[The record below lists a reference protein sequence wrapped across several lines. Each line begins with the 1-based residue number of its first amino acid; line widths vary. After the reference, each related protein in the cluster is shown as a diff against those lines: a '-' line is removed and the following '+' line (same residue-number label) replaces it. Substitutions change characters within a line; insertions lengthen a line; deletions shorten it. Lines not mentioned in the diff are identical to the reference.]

1 MLYTVTEV
9 AEQINATKPD
19 FKHFK
24 ELFTLDDSSK
34 IKSDFDNTDCV
45 FQKILKAQIICC
57 YRETHPRFWSSIDI
71 YKNFLFCNTKDTGL
85 SKSRNYN
92 DQEFID
98 TDYSSYRINNS
109 FNPST
114 QVAGNLTDVQNY
126 IPKYLWNKIRTKS
139 QVEYKQLKPDSF
151 SLITFKNYLNGLKKE
166 IPSSQA
172 INYLE
177 QVNGFPLNIK
187 QQYIEVLVEHLS
199 QPSWE
204 FQEYITGY
212 SLSLANYA
220 NKSGLAKFKHIGLS
234 RFYIKNLVQDH
245 SILVPQSVMDSQDSA
260 YKPFITGINRKPTA
274 NMNEFTALVGTLI
287 ILKTLLTQKP
297 EIAEIYAYFIEEIE
311 KHLKDP
317 AYDDVK
323 AEYAQTLK
331 NTKESIE
338 EILNGFI

>member
-19 FKHFK
+19 FKRFK
-24 ELFTLDDSSK
+24 ELFTLDDPSQ
-34 IKSDFDNTDCV
+34 IKSDFDNTECV

-57 YRETHPRFWSSIDI
+57 YNQTHSRFWANVDF
-71 YKNFLFCNTKDTGL
+71 YKDFLFSNTKDTGL
-85 SKSRNYN
+85 SKGRPYGSREYINL
-92 DQEFID
+92 D
-98 TDYSSYRINNS
+98 SSYYIQDS

-126 IPKYLWNKIRTKS
+126 IPKYLWNKVRTKS
-139 QVEYKQLKPDSF
+139 QVDYKQLKPDEF
-151 SLITFKNYLNGLKKE
+151 SLATFKNYLNGLKKE

-177 QVNGFPLNIK
+177 QLNRFPLDIK

-204 FQEYITGY
+204 FQEHISGY
-212 SLSLANYA
+212 SLNLAHYA
-220 NKSGLAKFKHIGLS
+220 YNSELSKFKHIGLT
-234 RFYIKNLVQDH
+234 RYHIKNLVH
-245 SILVPQSVMDSQDSA
+245 VYSILVPQSVMDSQDSA
-260 YKPFITGINRKPTA
+260 YKPFVTGIKRKPTA
-274 NMNEFTALVGTLI
+274 DMNQFTALVGTLI
-287 ILKTLLTQKP
+287 VLKTVLKQNP

-317 AYDDVK
+317 AYDSIK
-323 AEYAQTLK
+323 AEYFETLK
-331 NTKESIE
+331 NNRNSIE
-338 EILNGFI
+338 EILNGSI